1 MLSATTLFSLCL
13 LDLWRAY
20 TNVLQSRK
28 SFQYAS
34 GGVQALMHDAG
45 VMPALQ
51 YLVAYHME
59 THMPCTPCA
68 PGRYHM
74 CNTKLSHL
82 RRLCVYQSVLQVRYL
97 ALLTTLVGSGY
108 GTVTL
113 RPWKAWRCRSQK
125 HLWQRTTK
133 LPQQLLGSSSRLRS
147 LVMT

>member
-68 PGRYHM
+68 PGLAGIT
-74 CNTKLSHL
+74 CATQSHL
-82 RRLCVYQSVLQVRYL
+82 I
-97 ALLTTLVGSGY
+97 
-108 GTVTL
+108 
-113 RPWKAWRCRSQK
+113 
-125 HLWQRTTK
+125 
-133 LPQQLLGSSSRLRS
+133 
-147 LVMT
+147 